1 MSDPTNSGP
10 GSGPAIDASS
20 VLAWKLPE
28 YLSNKR
34 PSAQER
40 LRTKRL
46 GDTRDLA
53 QKNED
58 LISPNDMIPAEAKLL
73 LYVLSS

>member
-1 MSDPTNSGP
+1 MR
-10 GSGPAIDASS
+10 AFF
-20 VLAWKLPE
+20 E
-28 YLSNKR
+28 KR
-34 PSAQER
+34 DHSFGNR
-40 LRTKRL
+40 CKRL